1 MRRAMTVSKARSVHG
16 LPCSVSVASWTLL
29 FVLLLSSS
37 FSHIQRSGKTAT
49 EENTT
54 GTNELVWNA
63 RDGVV
68 RSRSPDSPDSFLER
82 GQGSCGDYRS
92 SVQFA
97 DGSEQDWLDTYSGSK
112 SYDLDDDEGS
122 VSADRSV
129 YSQVISSSSGS
140 TLDALQYA
148 EYGAGLL
155 QKSGAAEEVTKVC
168 RLSSN
173 GGGSCSGTVTDH
185 SYCTGHE
192 CSAHPVEGDFLC
204 TGEVSA
210 EEFCQTVEVVGQL
223 KHGDS
228 HLVCRR
234 NTELGT
240 ALPEIACSSIT
251 PCFTSGMDS
260 RFCYYDGSLLNL
272 LRPPPEMHRS
282 PAQYRLICS
291 EPAVAHETSQLVS
304 SLTSDPE
311 SGLIESLEAEDEST
325 TLAVDQDPYRETD
338 VEVAV
343 EDQVTEMLLLAPSEL
358 QEVADEDVARMSS
371 EVKFMDIQ
379 NQRVEDS
386 VLSSTNLYTDTDTHR
401 LSNIEE
407 EKGVPAPA
415 QPNLGIGNVDEV
427 LTEELQHHTH
437 TQEGGPLNEK
447 PLMSTGA
454 DNGMQL
460 EPVKLR
466 RVGSVMSLDEYKR
479 SILEKQQKLGNDGNL
494 SVVQTQKLRHSDESY
509 NYAASS
515 HGAKVLSSNKEAK
528 GPSHIISSDKDKYL
542 RNPCSAEE
550 KYVVIELS
558 EETFVDTVVVS
569 NFEFHSANLK
579 DFEIFGSPVYP
590 AKEWILMGKFRAENV
605 RHRQKF
611 SVEDPQLVRYLKLR
625 MLTHWGSEFFCTLS
639 AVEVYGVDVI
649 KNLLDDWIAHE
660 EGEAVLRA
668 QMSGFDSSIT
678 PNALE
683 SESLQGFAG
692 SVDPS
697 SPEPLIGESSL
708 ELSTRLDDGS
718 HENREKK
725 FEGSSRD
732 DELNAGVFGSEVHH
746 SAGGKTPGDS
756 VLKLLMQKVKAL
768 ELSQTLF
775 YNYLEDMNIKY
786 KAMISELDKDLV
798 MMTERVRDEAA
809 VSASLTMRLADMELK
824 RKEERA
830 YLEHKFAMI
839 AINFTENIDFMRW
852 QIQSMERREITAV
865 ILALL
870 CLTLSGLLHLL
881 ASCLPTR
888 GSTKNSILQT
898 VAEDTDEL
906 VGTCRISMVCKRSS
920 SVVLYLAS
928 GLIILVLTV

>member
-1 MRRAMTVSKARSVHG
+1 MRRVMTVSKGRSVLG

-29 FVLLLSSS
+29 LVLLLSSS
-37 FSHIQRSGKTAT
+37 FSHIQRSGKKAT
-49 EENTT
+49 EENIT
-54 GTNELVWNA
+54 GSNEFFWNA
-63 RDGVV
+63 REGVV
-68 RSRSPDSPDSFLER
+68 RSRSPDGSDSFLER
-82 GQGSCGDYRS
+82 GQGSSGDYRS

-97 DGSEQDWLDTYSGSK
+97 DASEQDWLDTYSGSK
-112 SYDLDDDEGS
+112 SCDLDDDEGS

-129 YSQVISSSSGS
+129 YSQVLSTSSGS

-168 RLSSN
+168 RLSSD

-185 SYCTGHE
+185 SSCTGHE
-192 CSAHPVEGDFLC
+192 SSAHPVKGDFLC

-210 EEFCQTVEVVGQL
+210 EEFCQTVEMV
-223 KHGDS
+223 DS

-234 NTELGT
+234 ITELGT
-240 ALPEIACSSIT
+240 GLPEIACSSMT
-251 PCFTSGMDS
+251 ECFTSGIDS

-282 PAQYRLICS
+282 PGQYRLTCS
-291 EPAVAHETSQLVS
+291 ETAVAHETSQPVS
-304 SLTSDPE
+304 TLASDPE
-311 SGLIESLEAEDEST
+311 SSLIESLEADDEST
-325 TLAVDQDPYRETD
+325 TLTGYDYDPKATDIPLQQDPYCEAD

-343 EDQVTEMLLLAPSEL
+343 EDQVTEVPFLAPSEL
-358 QEVADEDVARMSS
+358 QEVADEDVGRISS
-371 EVKFMDIQ
+371 EGNLMDIR
-379 NQRVEDS
+379 NQRLEDS
-386 VLSSTNLYTDTDTHR
+386 VLLSMNLYTDTDT
-401 LSNIEE
+401 LGLGSVAEE
-407 EKGVPAPA
+407 NGGAASPL
-415 QPNLGIGNVDEV
+415 PNLGIGIVDEV
-427 LTEELQHHTH
+427 LTEELQHIAHAID
-437 TQEGGPLNEK
+437 GGPFKDK

-479 SILEKQQKLGNDGNL
+479 SILEKQQKVGNDVNL
-494 SVVQTQKLRHSDESY
+494 SVVQTQKLRHSDETY

-550 KYVVIELS
+550 KYVVLELS
-558 EETFVDTVVVS
+558 EETFVDTVVIS

-611 SVEDPQLVRYLKLR
+611 SVEDPQLVRYIKLR

-668 QMSGFDSSIT
+668 QMSGSDSSII

-683 SESLQGFAG
+683 PEALQGLAG

-697 SPEPLIGESSL
+697 SPDPPTGESSL
-708 ELSTRLDDGS
+708 EMSTRPDDGS

-725 FEGSSRD
+725 PEGSSRD

-775 YNYLEDMNIKY
+775 YNYLEEMNYKY

-809 VSASLTMRLADMELK
+809 VSASLMMRLADMELK

-830 YLEHKFAMI
+830 YLEHRFAMI
-839 AINFTENIDFMRW
+839 AINFTENVDFMSLKENLEEATILHGFLLN
-852 QIQSMERREITAV
+852 QTATKERESCRHVRKHQAIWT
-865 ILALL
+865 
-870 CLTLSGLLHLL
+870 TLS
-881 ASCLPTR
+881 S
-888 GSTKNSILQT
+888 
-898 VAEDTDEL
+898 
-906 VGTCRISMVCKRSS
+906 
-920 SVVLYLAS
+920 
-928 GLIILVLTV
+928 